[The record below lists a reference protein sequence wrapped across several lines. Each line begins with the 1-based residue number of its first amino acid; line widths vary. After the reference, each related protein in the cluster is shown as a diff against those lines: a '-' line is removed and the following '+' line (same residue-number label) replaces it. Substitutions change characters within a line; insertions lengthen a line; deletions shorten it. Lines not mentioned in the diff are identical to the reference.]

1 MKTLAYIALGL
12 STAAVMFAGSYLA
25 HLRDRSE
32 VGTSAIGF
40 EGGDGA
46 DRDAEVERER
56 QIVLAR
62 LAAKLHITQAVIEHK
77 VSLLEAAY
85 QVRELVST
93 DSRAL
98 ASLRGAFPDCSE
110 EEMFCRHVI
119 TIVPLAPLEKSVA
132 ASEVA
137 RLEAELRDLLDRDAL
152 HFKGRYRAWTPAAK
166 GVNRAN
172 TSAGEIAP
180 RLRLC
185 SGAICIR

>member
-137 RLEAELRDLLDRDAL
+137 RLASAGPRPHQLPAVLW
-152 HFKGRYRAWTPAAK
+152 RAPAA
-166 GVNRAN
+166 GRHY
-172 TSAGEIAP
+172 IAP
-180 RLRLC
+180 ATQHLRPDPFPA
-185 SGAICIR
+185 AIRGQSD